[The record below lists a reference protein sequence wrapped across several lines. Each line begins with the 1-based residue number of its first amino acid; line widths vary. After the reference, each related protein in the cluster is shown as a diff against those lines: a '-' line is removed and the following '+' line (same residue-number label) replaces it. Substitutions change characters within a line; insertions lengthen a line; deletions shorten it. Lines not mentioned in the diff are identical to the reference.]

1 MSNEI
6 FNNEVLSSGKKSK
19 CVGCG
24 VETTN
29 TLCERCF
36 RIRNYNDYKKVS
48 VNYQEFLD
56 NLDNIKKD
64 DLVVLVVDLM
74 NVPVS
79 FNEIKNKIK
88 NKVII
93 ALNKF
98 DLMPTD
104 NEERYIKYFDRY
116 KLNIID
122 IFCVSSKNNYNI
134 DSLYECIKDNVVNNV
149 YFIGY
154 TNSGKSSL
162 INKLIYNYSNN
173 DTVITTSYLAN
184 TTLDLIKVNLNSF
197 TLIDTPGIISDNGIN
212 NLSDN
217 ILKKLSKSKRIK
229 PITYQVRG
237 IQYIYIE
244 DIIELI
250 VSNND
255 ITIYTPSNIDINR
268 YYKEKKINVKNE
280 YTINIDKSS
289 DIVIPNIGF
298 IKVKS
303 GCVSI
308 KTNNYIEV
316 YVREPLI

>member
-1 MSNEI
+1 MNSK
-6 FNNEVLSSGKKSK
+6 VLSSDKKNK

-24 VETTN
+24 IETTN

-36 RIRNYNDYKKVS
+36 RIRNYNEYKKVDID
-48 VNYQEFLD
+48 YQEFLN
-56 NLDNIKKD
+56 NLSSINKD

-74 NVPVS
+74 NIPAS
-79 FNEIKNKIK
+79 FNDIKDKLN
-88 NKVII
+88 NKVIL

-98 DLMPTD
+98 DLMPTN

-116 KLNIID
+116 NLNIID
-122 IFCVSSKNNYNI
+122 TFCVSSKNNYNI
-134 DSLYECIKDNVVNNV
+134 DSLYECIKDNVINNV

-184 TTLDLIKVNLNSF
+184 TTLDLIKISLDKF
-197 TLIDTPGIISDNGIN
+197 TIIDTPGIISDNGIN
-212 NLSDN
+212 SLSDN

-229 PITYQVRG
+229 PITYQIKG

-250 VSNND
+250 VSDND
-255 ITIYTPSNIDINR
+255 ITIYTPSNIDVNR
-268 YYKEKKINVKNE
+268 YYKEKKINVNNTYKF
-280 YTINIDKSS
+280 NIDKTC

-303 GCVSI
+303 GCVIINS
-308 KTNNYIEV
+308 NSYIDV